1 MLERRFYVNL
11 QVFTELE
18 LCSYSEG
25 MVKLVGVIG
34 ADEGKAPVESRV
46 CLARRQFPLVIEPDL
61 TMIMALDDSCLA
73 CGGSHSSSSSPTSS
87 KHRDRDWD
95 VFLRNYRRWERG
107 IRSLV

>member
-1 MLERRFYVNL
+1 MTPRKLYRRFYVNL
-11 QVFTELE
+11 YPGVYRGSK

-34 ADEGKAPVESRV
+34 GGEEKDVVESRV
-46 CLARRQFPLVIEPDL
+46 CLARRQFPLVIEPEL

-73 CGGSHSSSSSPTSS
+73 CGGSHSSSSSLASS

-95 VFLRNYRRWERG
+95 VFLRNYRR
-107 IRSLV
+107 